1 MGQAIRGRAEEE
13 SAGWI
18 VEEGEAGKNT
28 MKRDQCEPFCSRS
41 RVHARYKVLYRDP
54 PESQNWFYTRS
65 ISMYIRTR
73 EIREEGRG

>member
-41 RVHARYKVLYRDP
+41 RVHARYKVLYPLAIHQSRRTG
-54 PESQNWFYTRS
+54 FTR
-65 ISMYIRTR
+65 
-73 EIREEGRG
+73 GRFRCI